1 MKRKTDILPVQP
13 NLIIR
18 TEDYQQITPK
28 LDGISYFYRFSVKDG
43 KAIGIQAVPDARTD
57 LLFGIGAHGVDTYIG
72 GTVLQAKEWAME
84 SDRTYFGICFQPGK
98 ELFPKG
104 MTISDVVNAD
114 IMVENQDLSGNIA
127 EKLALEKDF
136 QRQTEI
142 FSAYYKK
149 VKLQREEQE
158 STIREIETFMRKK
171 IYESAG
177 MISVKELA
185 AQSGYSECYIRRCFE
200 SVHGISPKVFGKFYR
215 FQRMLNF
222 IHDEAS
228 SAQME
233 ELALEC
239 GYYDQS
245 HMMKDFKK
253 FAGITPEMYRKEIIS
268 KKL

>member
-1 MKRKTDILPVQP
+1 MKRKIDILPVQP
-13 NLIIR
+13 NLIIKA
-18 TEDYQQITPK
+18 EDYQQINAQI
-28 LDGISYFYRFSVKDG
+28 DGISYFYRFSVKDG
-43 KAIGIQAVPDARTD
+43 NEMGVQAVPDARTD
-57 LLFGIGAHGVDTYIG
+57 LMFGIGAHGVDTYIG
-72 GTVLQAKEWAME
+72 GTVLQAKEWEMR
-84 SDRTYFGICFQPGK
+84 SDKTYFGICFQPGK

-114 IMVENQDLSGNIA
+114 IAVENQDLSGNIA
-127 EKLALEKDF
+127 EKIALETDF
-136 QRQTEI
+136 KKQTEI
-142 FSAYYKK
+142 FSEYYKR

-158 STIREIETFMRKK
+158 STVREIETFMRKK

-185 AQSGYSECYIRRCFE
+185 TQSGYSECYIRRCFE
-200 SVHGISPKVFGKFYR
+200 AVHGISPKAFGKFYR
-215 FQRMLNF
+215 FQRMLNY

-253 FAGITPEMYRKEIIS
+253 FAGMTPETYRKEIMEH
-268 KKL
+268 KL